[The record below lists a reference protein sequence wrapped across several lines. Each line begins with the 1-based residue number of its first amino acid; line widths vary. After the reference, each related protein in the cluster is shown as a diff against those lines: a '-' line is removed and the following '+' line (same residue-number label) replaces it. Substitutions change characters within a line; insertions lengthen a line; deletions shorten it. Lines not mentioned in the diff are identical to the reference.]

1 MGDDAFAVGLGGSDP
16 GLAGAIRDAQ
26 ARASGSDIHF
36 GKTGRQSDLRPDLV
50 FALVGNVQ
58 GERPAVRADGV
69 SRGISTMS
77 FRTAGI
83 HHVTGIASNPQR
95 NLDFYAG
102 ILGLRL
108 VKRTVNFD
116 DPTTYHFYFGNENG
130 SPGSILTFFPW
141 PDARRGRQGGGQVA
155 VTSFSILP
163 RSVGFWIERLIKKRV
178 EFEQPAARYDDE
190 RVIAFKDHEGFMG
203 ELVAHPDVSMQG
215 GWSAAG
221 VPAEHSIRGLYSIT
235 LWLDANELTGQLLT
249 NTFGFELVREQ
260 GSIFRYAS
268 GNGGPG
274 TIVDLRCVPGIW
286 AGVMGAGTV
295 HHVAFRSANEAEQLR
310 VRSELSSLGY
320 NVTPQLDRD
329 YFKSIYFREPGGV
342 LFEIATDGPG
352 FAVDEPVD
360 ALGQSLKLPDW
371 LEPRRFEIEA
381 LLPNIRIPLEL
392 RGPNA

>member
-1 MGDDAFAVGLGGSDP
+1 
-16 GLAGAIRDAQ
+16 
-26 ARASGSDIHF
+26 
-36 GKTGRQSDLRPDLV
+36 
-50 FALVGNVQ
+50 
-58 GERPAVRADGV
+58 
-69 SRGISTMS
+69 MS

-83 HHVTGIASNPQR
+83 HHVTGIASDPQR

-130 SPGSILTFFPW
+130 SPGTILTFFPW

-155 VTSFSILP
+155 VTSFSIRPASL
-163 RSVGFWIERLIKKRV
+163 GFWIERFIKKRV
-178 EFEQPAARYDDE
+178 EFEQPVARYEDE

-203 ELVAHPDVSMQG
+203 ELVAHSGADAQS
-215 GWSAAG
+215 GWSATG
-221 VPAEHSIRGLYSIT
+221 VPSEHAIRGLYSVT

-249 NTFGFELVREQ
+249 NTLGFTLAREQ
-260 GSIFRYAS
+260 GSIYRYATS
-268 GNGGPG
+268 NDGSG

-286 AGVMGAGTV
+286 RGVMGAGTV
-295 HHVAFRSANEAEQLR
+295 HHVAFRCTSEAEQME
-310 VRSELSSLGY
+310 VRTELTSLGY

-342 LFEIATDGPG
+342 LFEIATDAPG

-360 ALGQSLKLPDW
+360 ALGQSLKLPSW
-371 LEPRRFEIEA
+371 LELRRFEIEA
-381 LLPNIRIPLEL
+381 LLPNIHVPLEL